1 MRYHIIGLT
10 GRNASGKGTVASFL
24 MKSSFVYHSLSDT
37 LRDELKNRDLE
48 ESRENLIK
56 IGNNLRDEGGPGILA
71 DLMVPNLNSLENH
84 IVDSIRNPIEVNS
97 LRREYP
103 NHKFILIAVDATP
116 ETRYE
121 RLKQRNRF
129 GDSSSW
135 EQFLAQEKLEESSTD
150 PNKQQLLSTIKKAD
164 FYIDNSGTILELE
177 NSITEIIDNL

>member
-37 LRDELKNRDLE
+37 LRVELKNKDLE

-56 IGNNLRDEGGPGILA
+56 IGNNLREGGGPGILA
-71 DLMVPNLNSLENH
+71 DLMIPNLNSLENH

-177 NSITEIIDNL
+177 NSIAEIIDKL

>member
-1 MRYHIIGLT
+1 MYFNNEFQNLI
-10 GRNASGKGTVASFL
+10 
-24 MKSSFVYHSLSDT
+24 Y
-37 LRDELKNRDLE
+37 LRDGKIETFIKNKDLE

-71 DLMVPNLNSLENH
+71 DLMIPNLNSLENH

-150 PNKQQLLSTIKKAD
+150 PREW
-164 FYIDNSGTILELE
+164 YISQM
-177 NSITEIIDNL
+177 

>member
-24 MKSSFVYHSLSDT
+24 MKSSFVYHSLSDI
-37 LRDELKNRDLE
+37 LRNELKSKDLV

-56 IGNNLRDEGGPGILA
+56 IGNELRDEGGPGILA
-71 DLMVPNLNSLENH
+71 DLMIPNLNSLENH

-164 FYIDNSGTILELE
+164 FHIDNSGTILELE